1 MIFICPLCGNTKT
14 TDDEHPIENEVVS
27 KSRPIRILCNKPDSI
42 GLPCKGWMP
51 PKIGV
56 LDGV

>member
-1 MIFICPLCGNTKT
+1 MIFICLLCGNIRAIN
-14 TDDEHPIENEVVS
+14 DQNPIENEVVS
-27 KSRPIRILCNKPDSI
+27 QSRPVRILCNKMPVE